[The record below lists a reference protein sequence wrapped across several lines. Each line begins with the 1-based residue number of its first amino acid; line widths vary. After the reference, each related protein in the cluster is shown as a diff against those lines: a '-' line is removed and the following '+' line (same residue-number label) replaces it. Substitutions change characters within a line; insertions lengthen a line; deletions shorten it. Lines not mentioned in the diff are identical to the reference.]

1 MEVTNNW
8 KSNVTHV
15 ISATDEQGGCG
26 RSLKVLMAILG
37 GKWIVGVDCK
47 CHFLVSFAIVC

>member
-1 MEVTNNW
+1 MEVTNNR